1 MPTFENDKAWGE
13 KYRIGISHH
22 QLAQC
27 LVDSLDP
34 ELRVVFSI
42 LKPYCQF
49 LRAGI
54 LTHLTKRRFSSL
66 LGFNRYG
73 HARRRGTEDDVVLRP
88 ETCYDLE
95 RTQNRYRP
103 SNIVE
108 KDHYGRGGLMVWEGI
123 MADRHAN
130 LHVFD
135 KGTLKGQRYRDET
148 LGPYVKLFH

>member
-1 MPTFENDKAWGE
+1 MIAKLFPHTSAMEWFVT
-13 KYRIGISHH
+13 S
-22 QLAQC
+22 
-27 LVDSLDP
+27 
-34 ELRVVFSI
+34 
-42 LKPYCQF
+42 
-49 LRAGI
+49 
-54 LTHLTKRRFSSL
+54 
-66 LGFNRYG
+66 YG
-73 HARRRGTEDDVVLRP
+73 RGARP